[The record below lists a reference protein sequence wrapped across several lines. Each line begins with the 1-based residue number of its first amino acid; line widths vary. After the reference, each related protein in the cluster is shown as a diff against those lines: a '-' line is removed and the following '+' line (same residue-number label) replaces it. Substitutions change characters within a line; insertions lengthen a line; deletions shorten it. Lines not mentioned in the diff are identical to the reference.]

1 MRHLILL
8 FAVAVSL
15 AAQEQPPAGNPNHEK
30 PPDGWFCHTSSP
42 VAPAPEGH
50 ECICHEHRTCS
61 KDAETGQRVIVESP
75 TCRVY
80 CFKDN
85 CLCAVKCEDTE

>member
-1 MRHLILL
+1 MRYAIL
-8 FAVAVSL
+8 AVALGVSL
-15 AAQEQPPAGNPNHEK
+15 LAQDVPIGNPNHEK

-42 VAPAPEGH
+42 TVPAPEGH
-50 ECICHEHRTCS
+50 ECVCHEHRQCV
-61 KDAETGQRVIVESP
+61 KDQGTGENVIIESP